1 MQETVRAA
9 LRMRDVAL
17 VLLAVQEHDLALN
30 RIGLQ
35 KLIYLLD
42 SSATIFEILP
52 PAEGHETYKH
62 GPYDRYIQ
70 NAVDCLCFR
79 GLVRIERAVSYENAL
94 STEYGLTPAGEAW
107 ANQII
112 AEVTQRTRWEL
123 VGALT
128 QELTRANQW
137 AHLRELVYA
146 EPTFIAAKPSGWGQK
161 LNVGDPGCRSA
172 AALIQLAEAA
182 LMSVVERQPTRELLV
197 SLFVKYLVRNA
208 FLERSNLHSI

>member
-1 MQETVRAA
+1 MQETVRSA

-17 VLLAVQEHDLALN
+17 VLLAVKQYDLPLN
-30 RIGLQ
+30 RIGIQ

-42 SSATIFEILP
+42 SSAIIFEILP

-79 GLVRIERAVSYENAL
+79 GLVQIVRSVPNGNTL
-94 STEYGLTPAGEAW
+94 STGYRLTPAGDLW

-112 AEVTQRTRWEL
+112 AEITQKARWEL

-128 QELTRANQW
+128 QELTDADQW

-146 EPTFIAAKPSGWGQK
+146 EPTFMSAKPFGWGQK
-161 LNVGDPGCRSA
+161 LNVGDAAGRSTA
-172 AALIQLAEAA
+172 GLMQLAETA
-182 LMSVVERQPTRELLV
+182 LRSVVERPPTRELLV

-208 FLERSNLHSI
+208 FLERSHTQSI